1 MFKFSLQTALDVRS
15 RQEKMKM
22 KDLAEKLAVERTI
35 VNKIDQIKS
44 NTKKAENELDT
55 AKESRYMTINQ
66 MIFLTGFKNRMKVVL
81 AESYEQLQAAQKEVE
96 EKQLALIEAS
106 KARKTI
112 EILKEKEEKRY
123 LEKITRMEKKNMD
136 EIAGN
141 LFIQKQRSSA
151 WKAKKES

>member
-151 WKAKKES
+151 